1 MREKKRKPSP
11 EVLLLNERNRLR
23 NEKSS
28 ESSKLFMAGEITA
41 EEFLSREIDLYRPE
55 EPA

>member
-41 EEFLSREIDLYRPE
+41 EEFLSREID
-55 EPA
+55 